1 MKIKLQHLAKVI
13 CQQHGVSKDDFFG
26 GCRKREFVRP
36 RFVFY
41 HIATQRL
48 GYSYCHTARFLGGRD
63 HTTVIS
69 GSKKAVKR
77 GWVDDQDRVIEMARI
92 EAENYN
98 TNILTGVKKHEAV
111 KNQQRLHAHN
121 V

>member
-1 MKIKLQHLAKVI
+1 MRFRALGKSFKPTN
-13 CQQHGVSKDDFFG
+13 DFFG
-26 GCRKREFVRP
+26 GGRKSEFVRP

-63 HTTVIS
+63 HTTIIS
-69 GSKKAVKR
+69 GSRKAVKR
-77 GWVDDQDRVIEMARI
+77 GWIDNQDEIVDLATI

-98 TNILTGVKKHEAV
+98 TNIIQGVKKYEAV
-111 KNQQRLHAHN
+111 KNH
-121 V
+121 

>member
-13 CQQHGVSKDDFFG
+13 CRQHNVSKDDFFG
-26 GCRKREFVRP
+26 GCRKREFVKP

-41 HIATQRL
+41 HIATQGL

-69 GSKKAVKR
+69 GSNKAFKR
-77 GWVDDQDRVIEMARI
+77 GWVDNQDYIIDLAKI
-92 EAENYN
+92 EAKNYS
-98 TNILTGVKKHEAV
+98 TNIIEGVKKYEAV
-111 KNQQRLHAHN
+111 KNH
-121 V
+121 